1 MAEVSGRC
9 GVAAV
14 VARLGTARRTEQ
26 RVSPGA
32 MTVLPRRIGG
42 RNDTNDSAEIVL
54 ALQVTKICPLIG
66 RTCKYLEQFSL
77 PVTQIKLLHQKS
89 KLLQQSSSIN
99 NEKTI
104 SI

>member
-1 MAEVSGRC
+1 MN
-9 GVAAV
+9 
-14 VARLGTARRTEQ
+14 
-26 RVSPGA
+26 
-32 MTVLPRRIGG
+32 VLPTRIGG

-66 RTCKYLEQFSL
+66 RTCKYLEQFAP
-77 PVTQIKLLHQKS
+77 PVTRIKLLHQKS
-89 KLLQQSSSIN
+89 KLLHQSANIN